1 MDFPTNNNN
10 TDMLHRPQNKEITF
24 PFFPFLQF
32 TRNNFF
38 SHIESDK
45 SRVNPIDLKLLKK
58 TEKNFDNKL
67 EILVVRK
74 VLICIIKRFRL
85 SLENH
90 RKYESLIVFYNV
102 ESWP

>member
-24 PFFPFLQF
+24 PFFPFLHF

-45 SRVNPIDLKLLKK
+45 SGGQSYRTQN
-58 TEKNFDNKL
+58 TEKNFHNKL
-67 EILVVRK
+67 DILVVRK
-74 VLICIIKRFRL
+74 TLICYINALDCQWKIT
-85 SLENH
+85 ENV
-90 RKYESLIVFYNV
+90 KV
-102 ESWP
+102 